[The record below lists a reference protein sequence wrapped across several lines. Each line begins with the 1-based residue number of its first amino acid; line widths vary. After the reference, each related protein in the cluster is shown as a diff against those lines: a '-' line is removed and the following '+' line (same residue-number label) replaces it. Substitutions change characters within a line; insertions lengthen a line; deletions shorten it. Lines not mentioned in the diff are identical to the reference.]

1 MLTPIIPRNWPPVFQ
16 SEPATYDTGLA
27 TNAPAQPPICA
38 HDNEDSSSW
47 PPLPHPVALH
57 AGCNASPESILGP
70 VAQRN
75 PCPHK
80 DAVLAPLPPWADR
93 SPDDPKSI
101 QVKPHHVAVPRSRL
115 TTAGFHCRRR
125 VGFAWS
131 HFFPL
136 SVGFAPTASSA
147 KGALTI
153 APSMLCHDQA
163 MPSISSYSAS
173 PLRQRRINTPWRF
186 QSKKYL
192 WMELELPNSFSGNA
206 FHWHP
211 VRKTKTMPA
220 NTLRGS
226 MGLRPPPGRRR
237 YFRFLT
243 RFRVGISGSTRFHSS
258 SETVHDLMA
267 LIPFIYHERLYNVNS
282 YLRIST
288 KNLRSSRTRSGLRRL
303 LRLSFV
309 LK

>member
-1 MLTPIIPRNWPPVFQ
+1 MLTLIIPRNLPPVFH
-16 SEPATYDTGLA
+16 SGPATYDTDLA
-27 TNAPAQPPICA
+27 TNAPAQPPICGP
-38 HDNEDSSSW
+38 DIEDSSSW
-47 PPLPHPVALH
+47 LPFPRPVVSH
-57 AGCNASPESILGP
+57 GGCTSSPESILEP
-70 VAQRN
+70 VVPRN
-75 PCPHK
+75 PYPHK
-80 DAVLAPLPPWADR
+80 DAASVPLSPWAAQ

-101 QVKPHHVAVPRSRL
+101 RVRPHHVAVPRSRL

-125 VGFAWS
+125 ADFAWS
-131 HFFPL
+131 RFFPL

-173 PLRQRRINTPWRF
+173 PLRQRRVNTPWRF
-186 QSKKYL
+186 HSKKYL

-237 YFRFLT
+237 YLRFFT

-267 LIPFIYHERLYNVNS
+267 LMAYIYHVNAFMMS
-282 YLRIST
+282 IVIY
-288 KNLRSSRTRSGLRRL
+288 G
-303 LRLSFV
+303 
-309 LK
+309 